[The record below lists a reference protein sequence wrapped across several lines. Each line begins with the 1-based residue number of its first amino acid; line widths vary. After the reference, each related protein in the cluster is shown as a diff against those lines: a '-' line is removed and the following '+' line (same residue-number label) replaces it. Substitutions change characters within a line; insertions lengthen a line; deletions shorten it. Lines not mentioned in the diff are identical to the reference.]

1 MGPGLGDDRLIARDQ
16 IDVHFVESSIAVAFL
31 KIYTQLSIY
40 ISKRSTRFSIA
51 NEDTLPSETSRLLK
65 CFSFC

>member
-31 KIYTQLSIY
+31 KIHTKLSIY
-40 ISKRSTRFSIA
+40 IYIYIYQG
-51 NEDTLPSETSRLLK
+51 L
-65 CFSFC
+65 C